1 LGQEDIYDGEPWHV
15 SVEPAGTIT
24 PVAQT
29 ELVPIT
35 PKPAWDGLPIYDILT
50 ERLSRLERVLVAHG
64 FGDPVP
70 RIQFHL
76 GILRRLRQR
85 PGVDNDETLWSL
97 VEATELADMYCS
109 LPVMSAKTLREKFG
123 AILEGPFNPQE
134 ETAASNLARNT
145 AFELHL
151 AGWLSHK
158 GIPTRICHNPDV
170 LCEMADRRLFIQ
182 CKRPFSRR
190 KIEDNIKRACKQLSI
205 DLNSA
210 GDTRNRGVVAISMT
224 KAINPG
230 TMFLQVRTEA
240 NLTPALS
247 SQMRALATYYVSRFI
262 KGRRIIGIVFH
273 VITAALVE
281 DISEY
286 RTAQLLALCPS
297 AEASEA
303 DRVLL
308 RHVFL
313 RRR

>member
-1 LGQEDIYDGEPWHV
+1 MDG
-15 SVEPAGTIT
+15 ARKG
-24 PVAQT
+24 
-29 ELVPIT
+29 LVPIT
-35 PKPAWDGLPIYDILT
+35 PKAAWDGLSIYDILT
-50 ERLSRLERVLVAHG
+50 ERLLRLERVLVAHG
-64 FGDPVP
+64 FEDPVR

-76 GILRRLRQR
+76 AILRRLRRR
-85 PGVDNDETLWSL
+85 PGIDSDETLWSL

-109 LPVMSAKTLREKFG
+109 LPVMSARTLRKKFRV
-123 AILEGPFNPQE
+123 ILEGPFNPQQ

-145 AFELHL
+145 AFELNL

-170 LCEMADRRLFIQ
+170 SCEIANRFLFIQ
-182 CKRPFSRR
+182 CKRPFSRL
-190 KIEDNIKRACKQLSI
+190 KVEANIKRACKQLSI
-205 DLNSA
+205 DLNSTS
-210 GDTRNRGVVAISMT
+210 DKRNRGVVAISMT

-247 SQMRALATYYVSRFI
+247 SLMQDLAEYYVSRCI
-262 KGRRIIGIVFH
+262 KGPRIIGIVFH
-273 VITAALVE
+273 LTTAALVE
-281 DISEY
+281 DVNEY

>member
-1 LGQEDIYDGEPWHV
+1 MDG
-15 SVEPAGTIT
+15 
-24 PVAQT
+24 AQT

-35 PKPAWDGLPIYDILT
+35 PKAAWDGLPIYDILT
-50 ERLSRLERVLVAHG
+50 GRLSRLERVLVAHG
-64 FGDPVP
+64 FEDPVP

-76 GILRRLRQR
+76 AILRRLRQR
-85 PGVDNDETLWSL
+85 PGIDSDETLWSL

-109 LPVMSAKTLREKFG
+109 LPVMSARTLREKFR
-123 AILEGPFNPQE
+123 AILEGPFNPQQ

-145 AFELHL
+145 VFELHL

-158 GIPTRICHNPDV
+158 GIPTRICHNPGV
-170 LCEMADRRLFIQ
+170 SCEMADRLFFIQ

-190 KIEDNIKRACKQLSI
+190 KVEANIKRACKQLSI

-210 GDTRNRGVVAISMT
+210 SDARNRGVVAISMT
-224 KAINPG
+224 KAINPR

-240 NLTPALS
+240 DLTPALS
-247 SQMRALATYYVSRFI
+247 SQMRDLAAYYVSRFI
-262 KGRRIIGIVFH
+262 KGPRIIGIVFH

-281 DISEY
+281 DINEY